1 MMLSL
6 SSGRRVTSKICDA
19 VAKHSSSKAPKSQRY
34 SSIPSPFSQLLKP
47 NHSQII
53 LAEQNLLSSLLS
65 CLRMIDASKNDID
78 LVYDTRS
85 RMDDLFLIVVV
96 GEFNSGQV
104 AESVQ
109 TFAVL
114 SEYTHFL

>member
-1 MMLSL
+1 MLSL
-6 SSGRRVTSKICDA
+6 SSGRRVTANICNA
-19 VAKHSSSKAPKSQRY
+19 VAKHSSVKALRSQRY

-78 LVYDTRS
+78 LIYDTRS

-104 AESVQ
+104 TKSVQ
-109 TFAVL
+109 LSAAL
-114 SEYTHFL
+114 SEDSNF

>member
-1 MMLSL
+1 
-6 SSGRRVTSKICDA
+6 
-19 VAKHSSSKAPKSQRY
+19 
-34 SSIPSPFSQLLKP
+34 
-47 NHSQII
+47 
-53 LAEQNLLSSLLS
+53 
-65 CLRMIDASKNDID
+65 MIDASKNDID

-109 TFAVL
+109 MFAVL
-114 SEYTHFL
+114 SEYPHC